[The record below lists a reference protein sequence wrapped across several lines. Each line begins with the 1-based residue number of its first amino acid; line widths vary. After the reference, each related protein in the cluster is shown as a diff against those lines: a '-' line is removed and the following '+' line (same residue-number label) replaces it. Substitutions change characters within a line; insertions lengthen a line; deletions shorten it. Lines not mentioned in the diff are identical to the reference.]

1 MNVNN
6 TARARGGSRR
16 RCRRRPRRVALTKSG
31 APRPQPRYLYSRC
44 LTPWGLF
51 WRERWRP
58 EIVSQGAI
66 TPMGRQ
72 SATVFASLS
81 FVGRMHTSCV
91 RVLVLQ
97 SEVSQPESRGGVF
110 QDCKSCTSA
119 LYSLSSTKHPA
130 KTVSNVLVT
139 QGPKGEAHTA
149 LTATILEANLG
160 TLRSHTVRFPCAPT
174 LAPKQN

>member
-1 MNVNN
+1 MPAKAQKSGVD
-6 TARARGGSRR
+6 
-16 RCRRRPRRVALTKSG
+16 KSG

-81 FVGRMHTSCV
+81 LVGRMHNPASEFLFCSLKLANRKAAGESSKTAS
-91 RVLVLQ
+91 RAQNPVL
-97 SEVSQPESRGGVF
+97 
-110 QDCKSCTSA
+110 
-119 LYSLSSTKHPA
+119 
-130 KTVSNVLVT
+130 
-139 QGPKGEAHTA
+139 
-149 LTATILEANLG
+149 
-160 TLRSHTVRFPCAPT
+160 
-174 LAPKQN
+174 KQN